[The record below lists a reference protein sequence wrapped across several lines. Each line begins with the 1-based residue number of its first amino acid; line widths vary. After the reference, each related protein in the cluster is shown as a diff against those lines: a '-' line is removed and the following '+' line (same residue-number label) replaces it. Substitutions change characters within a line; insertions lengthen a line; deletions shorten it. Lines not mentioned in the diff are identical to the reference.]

1 MDLSFKCLHTEQHMQ
16 GVKTNQEV
24 LETSG
29 YTVTCLFPPIFKLPS
44 GREKSNSCQ
53 TYMEEKHRGLVKQS
67 GEKYVFKWQLAFFF
81 LNMRTNTRKKSC
93 IENESGTIPETSQG
107 LWDF

>member
-53 TYMEEKHRGLVKQS
+53 TYMKEKHRGLVKQS
-67 GEKYVFKWQLAFFF
+67 GEKCPQMATCLFF